1 MISGDPYA
9 LCQSMF
15 GMEITGLLHKGELY
29 HKYWIDKGSTE
40 LACFRAPMTCHNN
53 IRKMKLAD
61 REETRHW
68 YQYIT
73 TAAIFN
79 AWDTACDAMN
89 GADKDGDTNMDT
101 DNEIIVRNTL
111 NSPTIMCVQRKA
123 EKRIPSEEDI
133 IQSNKLAFNDDIGTV
148 TNYVTS
154 MIERQAGFKKGTLEY
169 EELAYRIMCGQLYQ
183 QNTIDRAKGI
193 IAKPMPDYWYNLH
206 RCVVK
211 ENDDAETVKAK
222 KIETKTEPKE
232 NNKEKNKN
240 NADTDSEILPV
251 NELKPRVMEKK
262 PVINSGANFET
273 KKTEIMNELNLT
285 EKQRISAE
293 KIYNKNRDE
302 IAAINIEMENAQKE
316 LMTIKKAD
324 LDTKTK
330 ERHIST
336 IQTKLGDMYQTR
348 DSVHNAA
355 MKKFDNILD
364 DEQKEIWLNL
374 KIKGARLFPD
384 IEGIK

>member
-1 MISGDPYA
+1 
-9 LCQSMF
+9 
-15 GMEITGLLHKGELY
+15 
-29 HKYWIDKGSTE
+29 
-40 LACFRAPMTCHNN
+40 
-53 IRKMKLAD
+53 MK
-61 REETRHW
+61 
-68 YQYIT
+68 
-73 TAAIFN
+73 
-79 AWDTACDAMN
+79 
-89 GADKDGDTNMDT
+89 
-101 DNEIIVRNTL
+101 
-111 NSPTIMCVQRKA
+111 QR
-123 EKRIPSEEDI
+123 
-133 IQSNKLAFNDDIGTV
+133 
-148 TNYVTS
+148 
-154 MIERQAGFKKGTLEY
+154 
-169 EELAYRIMCGQLYQ
+169 
-183 QNTIDRAKGI
+183 QN
-193 IAKPMPDYWYNLH
+193 L
-206 RCVVK
+206 
-211 ENDDAETVKAK
+211 
-222 KIETKTEPKE
+222 
-232 NNKEKNKN
+232 NKEKNKN

>member
-1 MISGDPYA
+1 MKKIIFL
-9 LCQSMF
+9 LCFCFLFSPAFSMQDNDVKNEVKRVKLEAKQKVEQIKTEAKLAKLKAKEDAKQAKIDAKNARITAAAEAKMAEKEAEF
-15 GMEITGLLHKGELY
+15 NEKLEDIKTKNNAKKAKITEIAKTK
-29 HKYWIDKGSTE
+29 IDKINTD
-40 LACFRAPMTCHNN
+40 ANA
-53 IRKMKLAD
+53 KLAKL
-61 REETRHW
+61 EE
-68 YQYIT
+68 QNN
-73 TAAIFN
+73 AAI
-79 AWDTACDAMN
+79 AA
-89 GADKDGDTNMDT
+89 
-101 DNEIIVRNTL
+101 L
-111 NSPTIMCVQRKA
+111 
-123 EKRIPSEEDI
+123 
-133 IQSNKLAFNDDIGTV
+133 
-148 TNYVTS
+148 
-154 MIERQAGFKKGTLEY
+154 
-169 EELAYRIMCGQLYQ
+169 
-183 QNTIDRAKGI
+183 RAKYESK
-193 IAKPMPDYWYNLH
+193 KPT
-206 RCVVK
+206 
-211 ENDDAETVKAK
+211 ETVKAK
-222 KIETKTEPKE
+222 KIETKTEPKDS
-232 NNKEKNKN
+232 NKEKNKN

-316 LMTIKKAD
+316 LITIKKAD